1 VKGFRPTP
9 KGGLVLATAAQP
21 VTENRNAARAL
32 EWARSW
38 YPTAELA
45 VTGITAASA
54 SVLVEV
60 DGDMRIVQYENL
72 DADVPRCGICGRPL

>member
-1 VKGFRPTP
+1 VK
-9 KGGLVLATAAQP
+9 VLKTAAQRVADHP
-21 VTENRNAARAL
+21 TAARAL
-32 EWARSW
+32 EWAGHW

-60 DGDMRIVQYENL
+60 DGDIRLVHYENL
-72 DADVPRCGICGRPL
+72 DANVPRCEICGRPMDGS